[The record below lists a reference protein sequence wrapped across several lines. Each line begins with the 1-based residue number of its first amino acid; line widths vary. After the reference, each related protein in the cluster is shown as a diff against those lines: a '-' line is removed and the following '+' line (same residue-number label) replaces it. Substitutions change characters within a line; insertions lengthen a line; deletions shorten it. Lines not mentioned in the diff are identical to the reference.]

1 MLVVK
6 WVVDPELL
14 DPYGGAP
21 TEVVV
26 VVVLV
31 DGGGVLG

>member
-6 WVVDPELL
+6 WVVDPEPL

-21 TEVVV
+21 TPVVV
-26 VVVLV
+26 VVVLA
-31 DGGGVLG
+31 DDGVLG